1 MMQTFGW
8 VVFIIGGAWLSFNA
22 ALIVGLTC
30 IRGGLESIPASLFV
44 SGLAAV
50 AWLCFSVWLSPFSIA
65 FNH

>member
-30 IRGGLESIPASLFV
+30 IRGGLESIRSSERRVGKECRSRWAPY
-44 SGLAAV
+44 
-50 AWLCFSVWLSPFSIA
+50 
-65 FNH
+65 H